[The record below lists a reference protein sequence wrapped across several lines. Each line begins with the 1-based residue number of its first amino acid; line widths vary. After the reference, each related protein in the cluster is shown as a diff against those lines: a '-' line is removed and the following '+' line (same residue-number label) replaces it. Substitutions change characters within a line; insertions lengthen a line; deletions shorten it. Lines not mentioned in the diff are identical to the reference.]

1 MFRFYRNAGF
11 FHPARAGFKKVST
24 ASVKRGGKMGLN
36 KSTGRSKGGRPKKQ
50 VKQNYFIGVKCSL
63 IEKTI
68 IRQRA
73 KITGLTLSEYLR
85 ECGLKAQ
92 AVSNKKVLPKEVL
105 QFTGTL
111 NHLAANLNQIA
122 RKRNSMDELNAFERV
137 QLQDLSS
144 QVHQLAS
151 AIKTYLK

>member
-1 MFRFYRNAGF
+1 MKA
-11 FHPARAGFKKVST
+11 T
-24 ASVKRGGKMGLN
+24 

-63 IEKTI
+63 IEKTM

-73 KITGLTLSEYLR
+73 RTTGLTLSEYLR
-85 ECGLKAQ
+85 QCGLKGQ

-122 RKRNSMDELNAFERV
+122 RKRNSMDELNALERV
-137 QLQDLSS
+137 QLQDLSN

-151 AIKTYLK
+151 AIKNYLK

>member
-1 MFRFYRNAGF
+1 ME
-11 FHPARAGFKKVST
+11 
-24 ASVKRGGKMGLN
+24 LN
-36 KSTGRSKGGRPKKQ
+36 KTTGKLKGGRPKKQ
-50 VKQNYFIGVKCSL
+50 VKQNHFIGVKCSL
-63 IEKTI
+63 IEKTM

-73 KITGLTLSEYLR
+73 RIAGLTLSEYLR
-85 ECGLKAQ
+85 ECGVKGQ

-122 RKRNSMDELNAFERV
+122 KKRNSMDELNALERV

-151 AIKTYLK
+151 AIKNYLK

>member
-1 MFRFYRNAGF
+1 
-11 FHPARAGFKKVST
+11 
-24 ASVKRGGKMGLN
+24 MGVT

-63 IEKTI
+63 IEKTM

-73 KITGLTLSEYLR
+73 RIAGLTLSEYLR
-85 ECGLKAQ
+85 ECGLKGH
-92 AVSNKKVLPKEVL
+92 AVSNKKVLPREVL
-105 QFTGTL
+105 QLTGTL

-122 RKRNSMDELNAFERV
+122 RKRNSMDELNALERV

-144 QVHQLAS
+144 QVHQLAL
-151 AIKTYLK
+151 AVKNYLK